1 MPPSGFHH
9 VEIWVADLPLVEAS
23 WSWLFGELGWELY
36 QNWSEGRSW
45 RIGDAY
51 LVVEQSSAV
60 RPGLPY
66 DRMRPGLNHVA
77 VHAPDRETV
86 DRIHAAGPR
95 HGWKRLFASAYPH
108 AGGPEHYAAYLVD
121 AAGFE
126 VEVVAPTEQSG
137 SVVEG

>member
-9 VEIWVADLPLVEAS
+9 VEIWVTDLALVEPS
-23 WSWLFGELGWELY
+23 WKWLLGELGWESY
-36 QNWSEGRSW
+36 QNWPEGRSW
-45 RIGDAY
+45 RVGESY

-66 DRMRPGLNHVA
+66 DRMRPGLNHLA

-86 DRIHAAGPR
+86 DRIHRTGPD
-95 HGWKRLFASAYPH
+95 HGWRRLFASVYPH
-108 AGGPEHYAAYLVD
+108 AGGSAHYAAYLVD

-126 VEVVAPTEQSG
+126 VEVVAAGGEDG
-137 SVVEG
+137 